1 MIDEVYRD
9 GQLAPAPSGL
19 NTTRAGYAVQNE
31 EIGLSQ
37 NQCKEVV
44 RRLFNYQPATLAGNA
59 IRTDFTRTD
68 IETDTTIQDGSYEDF
83 YYRMKEMAKDK

>member
-9 GQLAPAPSGL
+9 GQIAPGPSGL
-19 NTTRAGYAVQNE
+19 NTTRAGYAALNE
-31 EIGLSQ
+31 EVGLSQ

-44 RRLFNYQPATLAGNA
+44 RRLFNYQPTTLAGNV
-59 IRTDFTRTD
+59 IDGTRTD
-68 IETDTTIQDGSYEDF
+68 IGYSDTTIQESSYEDF